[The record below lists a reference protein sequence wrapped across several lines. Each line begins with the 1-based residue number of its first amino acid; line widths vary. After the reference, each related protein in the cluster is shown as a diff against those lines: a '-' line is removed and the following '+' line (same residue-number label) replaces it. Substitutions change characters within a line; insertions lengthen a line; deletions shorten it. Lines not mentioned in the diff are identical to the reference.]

1 MIGWSTVII
10 MILIH
15 LDDNNESNK
24 DLYKINSKNSRD
36 KREEI
41 EMRIKNREKIQNG
54 IRWFNDD

>member
-1 MIGWSTVII
+1 

-54 IRWFNDD
+54 IR